1 MCILMVI
8 HQRVQDYPI
17 VLAANRD
24 EYHDRVAQAP
34 RVLQRH
40 PVIWGG
46 RDIRAG
52 GTWLGVNGH
61 GLVVGL
67 TNRRIH
73 PEQANDPQR
82 RSRGLLCLDILQ
94 LRTAEEAAAY
104 LDGTAADVYNPF
116 NILTLDRERAYWIAY
131 DGTAQTQCLTNGL
144 YILANGNLND
154 VETVRIRRARH
165 LLQRTEHTD
174 LPTLL
179 PFLEDVCRDHEVG
192 VQERET
198 ICMHRPRDN
207 YGTVSSTILALGTDL
222 CRSVYRY
229 ADGSPCTE
237 PYREFSYLLRNTSQP
252 KAACGNAFHPNPLPA
267 REGG

>member
-24 EYHDRVAQAP
+24 EYRDRVAQAP
-34 RVLQRH
+34 GVLQQR

-46 RDIRAG
+46 RDVRAG
-52 GTWLGVNGH
+52 GTWLGVNEH

-67 TNRRIH
+67 TNRRLH
-73 PEQANDPQR
+73 SEQEIDPRR

-94 LRTAEEAAAY
+94 LRSAEAAAAY
-104 LDGTAADVYNPF
+104 LERTAPDVYNPF
-116 NILTLDRERAYWIAY
+116 NILTLDQDRAYWIAY
-131 DGTAQTQCLTNGL
+131 DGRPQTQRLTSGL

-165 LLQRTEHTD
+165 LLQCTEHAD
-174 LPTLL
+174 LQTLL
-179 PFLEDVCRDHEVG
+179 PFLEDVCRDHERG

-198 ICMHRPRDN
+198 ICMHRPNDN
-207 YGTVSSTILALGTDL
+207 YGTVSSTILALGMEL
-222 CRSVYRY
+222 RRSVYRY
-229 ADGSPCTE
+229 SAGSPCTE
-237 PYREFSYLLRNTSQP
+237 PYQEFSFLLQ
-252 KAACGNAFHPNPLPA
+252 AAAA
-267 REGG
+267 TAQ

>member
-24 EYHDRVAQAP
+24 EYRDRTAQAP
-34 RVLQRH
+34 HVLQH
-40 PVIWGG
+40 SPVTWGG

-52 GTWLGVNGH
+52 GTWLGVNGY

-67 TNRRIH
+67 TNRRMH
-73 PEQANDPQR
+73 PEQENDPKR

-94 LRTAEEAAAY
+94 LRAAEEVAAY
-104 LDGTAADVYNPF
+104 LDRTAPDVYNPF
-116 NILTLDRERAYWIAY
+116 NIMALDQDSAYWIAY
-131 DGTAQTQCLTNGL
+131 DGVSQIQCLTTGL

-165 LLQRTEHTD
+165 LLESAEHTD
-174 LPTLL
+174 LQTLL
-179 PFLEDVCRDHEVG
+179 PFLEDVCRDHELG
-192 VQERET
+192 VKERET
-198 ICMHRPRDN
+198 ICMHRPKDN

-222 CRSVYRY
+222 RRSVYRY
-229 ADGSPCTE
+229 VDGSPCTE
-237 PYREFSYLLRNTSQP
+237 SYGEFSYLLQETSQ
-252 KAACGNAFHPNPLPA
+252 ATSD
-267 REGG
+267 RESGMAE